1 MHNIVVDNAGLVIK
15 KDVIIKDINLNFES
29 GKIYGLYG
37 RNGSGKTVLMKCIIG
52 LMKLSNGKI
61 TYDGKVIGKDMDFIS
76 NAGILIEEPGFYN
89 NYSGMFNLKLFA
101 GIKNKTSVDAI
112 RQAMIDVGLDPD
124 SKKKVGKYSLGMRKR
139 LGIAQAIMENPDVL
153 ILDEPTSAL
162 DSDGVIWFRDF
173 ILRQKEMGKMILIT
187 SHIKEDIEILCD
199 EVFKLEKGCIVY

>member
-1 MHNIVVDNAGLVIK
+1 
-15 KDVIIKDINLNFES
+15 
-29 GKIYGLYG
+29 
-37 RNGSGKTVLMKCIIG
+37 
-52 LMKLSNGKI
+52 
-61 TYDGKVIGKDMDFIS
+61 MDFIS

-89 NYSGMFNLKLFA
+89 NYSAMFNLKLFA

>member
-1 MHNIVVDNAGLVIK
+1 MHSIVVDNAGIVIK
-15 KDVIIKDINLNFES
+15 KDVIIKNINLNFES
-29 GKIYGLYG
+29 GKVYGLYG

-61 TYDGKVIGKDMDFIS
+61 TYDGKVIGKDMDFIPS
-76 NAGILIEEPGFYN
+76 AGILIEEPGFYN
-89 NYSGMFNLKLFA
+89 NYSGMFNLKLLA
-101 GIKNKTSVDAI
+101 GIKNQADVNEI
-112 RQAMIDVGLDPD
+112 RQAMLDVGLDPS

-139 LGIAQAIMENPDVL
+139 LGIAQAIMENPDIL

-173 ILRQKEMGKMILIT
+173 ILEQKNMGKMIIIT